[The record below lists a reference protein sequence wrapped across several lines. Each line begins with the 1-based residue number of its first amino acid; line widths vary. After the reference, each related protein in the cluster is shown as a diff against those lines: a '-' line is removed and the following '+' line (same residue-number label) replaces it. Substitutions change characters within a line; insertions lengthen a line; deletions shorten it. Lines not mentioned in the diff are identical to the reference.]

1 MCGRFV
7 LVDKIEI
14 IEKAFNAKLAA
25 GGILFSPSYNI
36 TVGQKSLVVTDDNSS
51 QLQYFQFGLTPS
63 WAKKQLYLFNAR
75 AEGDHNK
82 ENDPNFR
89 GAKGIIEKPA
99 FRNSIRSKRCL
110 IVASAFI
117 EGTTVDGLEKPF
129 LVHLKSRPFAFAG
142 IWDNWINPAT
152 NEVIQSFSIITT
164 TANTLVLKIPH
175 HRMPVILP
183 GHAYHTWL
191 NKNSALSQITE
202 LLQQYPTDKM
212 NAYPISPTIKSSKN
226 NSPEFLNPVGERLIP
241 EIGIIVSKGL
251 EEKGFGRGKKH

>member
-7 LVDKIEI
+7 LVDKIEV
-14 IEKAFNAKLAA
+14 IEKAFNAKLPV
-25 GGILFSPSYNI
+25 GETLFEPNYNI
-36 TVGQKSLVVTDDNSS
+36 SVGQKSLVITNESP
-51 QLQYFQFGLTPS
+51 QLLQYFQFGFTPS
-63 WAKKQLYLFNAR
+63 WAKKQMYLFNAR

-110 IVASAFI
+110 VIASAFI
-117 EGTTVDGLEKPF
+117 EGTTAEGLDRPF

-142 IWDNWINPAT
+142 IWDSWTNPE
-152 NEVIQSFSIITT
+152 NQEMIHSFSIITT
-164 TANTLVLKIPH
+164 TANSLLQKIPH

-191 NKNSALSQITE
+191 NSNSSLSQITE
-202 LLQQYPTDKM
+202 LLQQYPSDKM
-212 NAYPISPTIKSSKN
+212 NAYPISSSIKSPKS
-226 NSPEFLNPVGERLIP
+226 NSAEFLKPLGERLFP
-241 EIGIIVSKGL
+241 EFETKVSQRL
-251 EEKGFGRGKKH
+251 EEHGFGRRKHT